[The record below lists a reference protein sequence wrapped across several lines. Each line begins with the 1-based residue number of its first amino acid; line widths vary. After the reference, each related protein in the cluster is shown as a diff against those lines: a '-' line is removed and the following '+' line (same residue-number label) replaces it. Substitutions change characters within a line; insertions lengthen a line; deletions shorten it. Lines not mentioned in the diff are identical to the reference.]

1 MRPRPKVGLRYFL
14 HFWDLHPTNCHP
26 GQRPGPPRAQRRVSA
41 ENATTAA
48 LKVRVAGVDVSFPT
62 PVLIAAAAMVK
73 GKADKGKAKGPPMTE
88 EERLVQAEMEA
99 LKVRDR
105 GSGFRVSGVECGM

>member
-1 MRPRPKVGLRYFL
+1 M
-14 HFWDLHPTNCHP
+14 
-26 GQRPGPPRAQRRVSA
+26 
-41 ENATTAA
+41 
-48 LKVRVAGVDVSFPT
+48 AGADSSFPA

-105 GSGFRVSGVECGM
+105 GSGLRGSGVECGV

>member
-1 MRPRPKVGLRYFL
+1 M
-14 HFWDLHPTNCHP
+14 
-26 GQRPGPPRAQRRVSA
+26 
-41 ENATTAA
+41 
-48 LKVRVAGVDVSFPT
+48 AGVDVSFPT